1 MFLASGRFFPMGFWR
16 FPSASVAASTSFLLQ
31 ETISTF
37 FASLSSLMTVP
48 HSIFAEVA
56 AELMK
61 IEIAV
66 NAALGLP

>member
-1 MFLASGRFFPMGFWR
+1 
-16 FPSASVAASTSFLLQ
+16 
-31 ETISTF
+31 
-37 FASLSSLMTVP
+37 MTVP

>member
-1 MFLASGRFFPMGFWR
+1 
-16 FPSASVAASTSFLLQ
+16 
-31 ETISTF
+31 
-37 FASLSSLMTVP
+37 VP